1 MVADA
6 KFLVIWIGGRR
17 CCQQF
22 SIVVVVCF
30 VSGKI
35 SPSHEREDLIIRK
48 PLASG
53 GPHEREDLIIHKPLA
68 RTRARPCR
76 GKAPAAAGREYL
88 ITRPAGTPMRSYI
101 LRTGY

>member
-1 MVADA
+1 M
-6 KFLVIWIGGRR
+6 
-17 CCQQF
+17 
-22 SIVVVVCF
+22 CF